1 MRPCEHPRWQWF
13 WARPSDDCASNRR
26 WWRFAT
32 DNAAWFAARIE
43 GRWSVSRGARA
54 GMDLL
59 TRPCVHSG
67 GRVKASRLRTT
78 LYKQSGA
85 KRRGGDPISARP
97 RKSTPIYDEL
107 YWDRRTLR
115 CEHCG
120 SLLRITMRFRDSG
133 TPVRLVRLECP
144 ECGRPSGFR
153 YDAEHAEVTV
163 ASRL

>member
-1 MRPCEHPRWQWF
+1 MIGFSGRTGRNGPVDTALRPQ
-13 WARPSDDCASNRR
+13 
-26 WWRFAT
+26 
-32 DNAAWFAARIE
+32 
-43 GRWSVSRGARA
+43 RGD
-54 GMDLL
+54 GD
-59 TRPCVHSG
+59 